1 MTMSM
6 VETIRQFLAYL
17 EKQRNYSAHTV
28 TAYADDLRQFTSFL
42 MRHYETKE
50 VDADKIDQLT
60 IRLFLGDLVDQGM
73 EKRTVAR
80 KLAAVRSYCKY
91 LLREGKIVKNPTLNV
106 ATPRLPRRLPAILDE
121 RSVEK
126 MIGLPDTGTFGGARD
141 RAILELLY
149 GTGMRLSE
157 LLHVRI
163 RDIDMA
169 ENTVKV
175 TGKGSKERILPFG
188 GKAKESLRRYLAA
201 RAKMIATNAAIS
213 APPELLLSARSR
225 ALDPKAV
232 YRIVRKYMN
241 AVTEIGKRSPHVLR
255 HTFATHLL
263 DRGADLRA
271 VKELLGHESLTTT
284 QLYTHVTVERLKRIY
299 QQAHPRA

>member
-1 MTMSM
+1 MKLPM
-6 VETIRQFLAYL
+6 VASVRQYLTYL
-17 EKQRNYSAHTV
+17 EKQRNYSAHTI

-42 MRHYETKE
+42 MRHFEAKE
-50 VDADKIDQLT
+50 IDAGRIDQLT
-60 IRLFLGDLVDQGM
+60 IRLFLGDLVDQGL
-73 EKRTVAR
+73 EKRSVAR
-80 KLAAVRSYCKY
+80 KLAAVRSFCKY
-91 LLREGKIVKNPTLNV
+91 LVREGEIVKNPTLNV

-126 MIGLPDTGTFGGARD
+126 MIGLPDTASFGGARD

-157 LLHVRI
+157 LLHLRI
-163 RDIDMA
+163 RDLDMA
-169 ENTVKV
+169 EGTVKV

-188 GKAKESLRRYLAA
+188 SKAKESLRRYLAA
-201 RAKMIATNAAIS
+201 RERLLANDATAVS
-213 APPELLLSARSR
+213 PQELLLSGRSR
-225 ALDPKAV
+225 PLDPKAV
-232 YRIVRKYMN
+232 YRIVRKYMD
-241 AVTEIGKRSPHVLR
+241 AVTEIGKKSPHVLR